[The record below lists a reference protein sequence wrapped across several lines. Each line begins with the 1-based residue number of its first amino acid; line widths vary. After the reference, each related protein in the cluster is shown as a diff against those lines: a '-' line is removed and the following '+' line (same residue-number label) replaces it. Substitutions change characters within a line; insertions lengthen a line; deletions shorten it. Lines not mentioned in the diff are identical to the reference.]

1 MRKVL
6 SLEEIVNLHIQSNK
20 VIEMALMNGDSKTN
34 NKEVK
39 KLNKLTAPLK
49 NNLELSKSVYGEL
62 FKADC
67 IRSHCHAAVD
77 CLRFGIHVDE
87 AKQILEELLKRDDIG
102 ITRTGCEMAL
112 KVWRGEI
119 PGKTL

>member
-1 MRKVL
+1 MKKL
-6 SLEEIVNLHIQSNK
+6 TPQEIIAFHIESDK
-20 VIEMALMNGDSKTN
+20 IIETALTNGDSKTN

-39 KLNKLTAPLK
+39 KLNKLTALLK
-49 NNLELSKSVYGEL
+49 DDLELAKLVYGEL

-67 IRSHCHAAVD
+67 VRSHCHAAVE
-77 CLRFGIHVDE
+77 CLRLGIHKNE
-87 AKQILEELLKRDDIG
+87 AEKILEELSKRNDIG

-112 KVWRGEI
+112 KLWRGEI

>member
-1 MRKVL
+1 MKKDL
-6 SLEEIVNLHIQSNK
+6 SPQEIINLHIESDRI
-20 VIEMALMNGDSKTN
+20 IEAALMSGDSKTN

-49 NNLELSKSVYGEL
+49 DDLELAKYVYGEL
-62 FKADC
+62 FKSDC
-67 IRSHCHAAVD
+67 IRSRCHAAVD
-77 CLRFGIHVDE
+77 CLRLGIHINE
-87 AKQILEELLKRDDIG
+87 AEQILEELSQRDDIG

-112 KVWRGEI
+112 KVWRGEV